1 MSRHTVRIAQTIYY
15 TADVE
20 AETMEDA
27 EARVAEL
34 LDDDEDLE
42 EHFSIV
48 EVDNSDFRLE

>member
-27 EARVAEL
+27 EARVAVF